1 MAEEYKVSLSYDNAI
16 NVSLDSQLN
25 NKVDSNFDISTTQ
38 LVAQTV
44 EDLGNVDT
52 SALDKQGTTT
62 DKYVLVWDASQQKYA
77 FVNPDAVLSAAA
89 DSTTTIQ
96 PGLPQ
101 DFIDKLDDD
110 LDNLIDVDAGSF

>member
-44 EDLGNVDT
+44 EDLGNVNICIRQT
-52 SALDKQGTTT
+52 RHHNRQVCFGLGRT
-62 DKYVLVWDASQQKYA
+62 DGSR
-77 FVNPDAVLSAAA
+77 LS
-89 DSTTTIQ
+89 
-96 PGLPQ
+96 
-101 DFIDKLDDD
+101 
-110 LDNLIDVDAGSF
+110 GSLSGISGELC